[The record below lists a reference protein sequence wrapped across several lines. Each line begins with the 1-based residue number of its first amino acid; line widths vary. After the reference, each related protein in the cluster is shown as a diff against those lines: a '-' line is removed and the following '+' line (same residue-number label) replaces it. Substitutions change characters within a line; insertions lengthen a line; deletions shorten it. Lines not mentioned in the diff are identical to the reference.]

1 MPLETGASVGTPV
14 SRLPYGLLGL
24 LGIKSQG
31 QLPLYLRND
40 YQPTLDS
47 LGLFHV
53 NHQTPLAAG
62 GPFTINQLP
71 GVFAGGATLDP
82 VLAVPQN
89 EIWYFPEFSASL
101 QVISGA
107 AGLSYAASLAVR
119 ALTIVRILS
128 PPASFNSSLTVPQNV
143 VSNNASFWLGPGD
156 ELGYFP
162 VSDFNANNAT
172 GRMRLHP
179 VRMPL

>member
-1 MPLETGASVGTPV
+1 VADIGTPI
-14 SRLPYGLLGL
+14 SRLPYGVLGL

-31 QLPLYLRND
+31 QMPLYLKSD
-40 YQPTLDS
+40 YQAVLDL

-62 GPFTINQLP
+62 GPFTINQAP
-71 GVFAGGATLDP
+71 GVFATPDP
-82 VLAVPQN
+82 VLTVPQN
-89 EIWYFPEFSASL
+89 ELWYFPEFSASL
-101 QVISGA
+101 QIISGA
-107 AGLSYAASLAVR
+107 AGITYAAALAVR

-128 PPASFNSSLTVPQNV
+128 PPASFNSSVANPQNI
-143 VSNNASFWLGPGD
+143 VSNNAAFWLGPGD
-156 ELGYFP
+156 ELGYYPTTTFD
-162 VSDFNANNAT
+162 VNNAT